1 VTARRRTQI
10 DLQTERG
17 LPTIEEVAAAAKV
30 SKTTVSHALSG
41 NRPVAAAT
49 HARIERAIEELGYRP
64 SALARSLKLARSHTV
79 GLIVPD
85 VTNPFYPALARGLQE
100 AVGAHGYLALLADT
114 GGEGTQERRFVDEA
128 VDRRVDGLVL
138 STFDLLPNDLESA
151 VRAGIA
157 AVSIG
162 PQLSGPGIDVVS
174 ADDKRA
180 AGDAVE
186 YLLERGHRRI
196 ATIAGPTATTLGA
209 ARLLGYRSRLAGA
222 GVEPDPALVREA
234 DWTRDGGHAAAAE
247 LLALAE
253 PPTAVFCAND
263 LMAVGALDAAREAGV
278 EVPGQLAVVGVDD
291 IEAAGLVTPSL
302 TTVRIP
308 AHEVGRA
315 GGELLL
321 TRMQDPT
328 RAREPVSV
336 AVAHELIVRNSA

>member
-1 VTARRRTQI
+1 VPERSDAQI
-10 DLQTERG
+10 DLDRPG
-17 LPTIEEVAAAAKV
+17 LPTIDEVAAAAQV

-41 NRPVAAAT
+41 NRPVAAGT
-49 HARIERAIEELGYRP
+49 QARIERAIEELGYRP

-100 AVGAHGYLALLADT
+100 AVASYGYLALLADT
-114 GGEGTQERRFVDEA
+114 GGDGTQERRFVDEA

-138 STFDLLPNDLESA
+138 STFDLHEADLDDA

-157 AVSIG
+157 TVSIG
-162 PQLSGPGIDVVS
+162 PQLSGRGIDVVS
-174 ADDKRA
+174 ADDERA

-209 ARLLGYRSRLAGA
+209 ARLAGYRQRLAGA
-222 GVEPDPALVREA
+222 GVEPDPALVRAA
-234 DWTRDGGHAAAAE
+234 DWTRDGGHAAAAQ
-247 LLALAE
+247 LLALAA

-263 LMAVGALDAAREAGV
+263 MMAIGALDAARAAGID
-278 EVPGQLAVVGVDD
+278 VPGQLAVVGLDD
-291 IEAAGLVTPSL
+291 IEAAALVTPAL

-308 AHEVGRA
+308 AHEVGRIA
-315 GGELLL
+315 GELLL
-321 TRMQDPT
+321 KRMEGPRT
-328 RAREPVSV
+328 REPLSV
-336 AVAHELIVRNSA
+336 PVAHKLIVRNSA